1 MAAKIDT
8 TETKNAEDV
17 VERQNNKP
25 AIPKKKKFTWINILQ
40 IITLIALLA
49 YMQIV
54 VDSGKISKVF
64 IASPTMIVDEAVKII
79 TDGTLGAHLILTLEE
94 VLTGYVLAAAVGIV
108 VAFLW
113 TLFPKL
119 EEYMNVFCAAIMAVP
134 KTAILPLLIL
144 WFGIGFQSK
153 VVLVFLFSVFQIL
166 YNTVTG
172 AKQTDSKYLKVAK
185 VFKAS
190 RLQTVFQIM
199 IPSALPSMFNG
210 LKLAAAT
217 ALTGVIF
224 SEMQSAKGGLG
235 FLLSEAQ
242 NLLNSARMFFIIVLV
257 TVISVLFVQLIALF
271 EFAICHK
278 WQNKIHS

>member
-1 MAAKIDT
+1 MAKGANS
-8 TETKNAEDV
+8 TKPGI
-17 VERQNNKP
+17 K
-25 AIPKKKKFTWINILQ
+25 KKKKFTVINILQ

-49 YMQIV
+49 YMQIA
-54 VDSGKISKVF
+54 VDSGSISKIF
-64 IASPTMIVDEAVKII
+64 IASPTMIIEEAIEII
-79 TDGTLGAHLILTLEE
+79 TDGTLGAHLLLTLQE
-94 VLTGYVLAAAVGIV
+94 VVAGYFLAAAVGII

-113 TLFPKL
+113 TLFPKF
-119 EEYMNVFCAAIMAVP
+119 EEYLDVFCSAIMAVP

-144 WFGIGFQSK
+144 WFGIGFKSK

-172 AKQTDSKYLKVAK
+172 AKQTDKKYLKVAK

-224 SEMQSAKGGLG
+224 SEMQAAKGGLG

-242 NLLNSARMFFIIVLV
+242 NLLNSARMFFIIILV
-257 TVISVLFVQLIALF
+257 TVLSVLFVQIIALI
-271 EFAICHK
+271 EYSICHK
-278 WQNKIHS
+278 WQNK

>member
-1 MAAKIDT
+1 MAARTNKKQII
-8 TETKNAEDV
+8 EES
-17 VERQNNKP
+17 NKP
-25 AIPKKKKFTWINILQ
+25 AVVKKKKFTWINILQ
-40 IITLIALLA
+40 IITLIVLLA
-49 YMQIV
+49 YMQII
-54 VDSGKISKVF
+54 VDTGRISKVF
-64 IASPTMIVDEAVKII
+64 IASPAMIVKEAVKII
-79 TDGTLGAHLILTLEE
+79 TDGTLFPHLILTLEE
-94 VLTGYVLAAAVGIV
+94 VLVGYALAAAVGIV
-108 VAFLW
+108 VALLW

-144 WFGIGFQSK
+144 WFGIGFKAK

-172 AKQTDSKYLKVAK
+172 AKQTNAKYLKVAK
-185 VFKAS
+185 VFKAN
-190 RLQTVFQIM
+190 RIQTVFQIM

-210 LKLAAAT
+210 LRLAAAT

-235 FLLSEAQ
+235 YLLSEAQ
-242 NLLNSARMFFIIVLV
+242 NLLNSARMFFIIILV
-257 TVISVLFVQLIALF
+257 TLISVLFVQIIALI

-278 WQNKIHS
+278 WQNKMH

>member
-1 MAAKIDT
+1 MAAK
-8 TETKNAEDV
+8 
-17 VERQNNKP
+17 VENEEKKSNKP
-25 AIPKKKKFTWINILQ
+25 VIQKKKKFTWINALQ
-40 IITLIALLA
+40 IVTLLVLLA
-49 YMQIV
+49 YMQIA
-54 VDSGKISKVF
+54 VDQGKISKIF
-64 IASPTMIVDEAVKII
+64 IASPTMIINDAIKII
-79 TDGTLGAHLILTLEE
+79 SDGTLGTHLILTLEE
-94 VLTGYVLAAAVGIV
+94 VLVGYALAAIVGIV
-108 VAFLW
+108 VALLW

-119 EEYMNVFCAAIMAVP
+119 EEYMDVFCSAIMAVP

-172 AKQTDSKYLKVAK
+172 AKQTDAKYLKVAK

-190 RLQTVFQIM
+190 RVQTVFQIM

-235 FLLSEAQ
+235 YLLSEAQ
-242 NLLNSARMFFIIVLV
+242 NLLNSARMFFVIVLV
-257 TVISVLFVQLIALF
+257 TVISVLFVQIVSLI
-271 EFAICHK
+271 EYAICHK
-278 WQNKIHS
+278 WKNKL

>member
-1 MAAKIDT
+1 MKNKKVK
-8 TETKNAEDV
+8 TKN
-17 VERQNNKP
+17 
-25 AIPKKKKFTWINILQ
+25 KFSFIQILQ
-40 IITLIALLA
+40 IATIIALLA
-49 YMQIV
+49 YMQV
-54 VDSGKISKVF
+54 AVDTGSISKVF
-64 IASPTMIVDEAVKII
+64 IASPTMIIQDAIKII
-79 TDGTLGAHLILTLEE
+79 SDGTLLEHLSITLQE
-94 VLTGYVLAAAVGIV
+94 VLAGYALAAVVGIA
-108 VAFLW
+108 VALLW

-119 EEYMNVFCAAIMAVP
+119 EEYSDVFCSAIMAIP

-166 YNTVTG
+166 YNTITG
-172 AKQTDSKYLKVAK
+172 VRQTDPKFLKVAK
-185 VFKAS
+185 VFQAS

-199 IPSALPSMFNG
+199 IPSSLPSMFNG

-242 NLLNSARMFFIIVLV
+242 NLLNSARMFFIIILV
-257 TVISVLFVQLIALF
+257 TVISVLFVKIVAVV
-271 EFAICHK
+271 EYSICHK
-278 WQNKIHS
+278 WQSK

>member
-1 MAAKIDT
+1 MADRTNEKQKK
-8 TETKNAEDV
+8 EESS
-17 VERQNNKP
+17 KP
-25 AIPKKKKFTWINILQ
+25 AVVRKKKFTWINVLQ
-40 IITLIALLA
+40 IITLILLLT

-54 VDSGKISKVF
+54 VDTGRISKVF
-64 IASPTMIVDEAVKII
+64 IASPTMIVKEAVKII
-79 TDGTLGAHLILTLEE
+79 TDGTLLQHLILTLEE
-94 VLTGYVLAAAVGIV
+94 VLVGYVLAAAVGII
-108 VAFLW
+108 VALLW

-119 EEYMNVFCAAIMAVP
+119 EEYMDVFCAAIMAVP

-144 WFGIGFQSK
+144 WFGIGFKSK

-172 AKQTDSKYLKVAK
+172 AKQTNAKYLKVAK
-185 VFKAS
+185 VFKAN
-190 RLQTVFQIM
+190 RIQTVFQIM

-210 LKLAAAT
+210 LRLAAAT

-235 FLLSEAQ
+235 YLLSEAQ
-242 NLLNSARMFFIIVLV
+242 NLLNSARMFFIIILV
-257 TVISVLFVQLIALF
+257 TVISVLFVQIIALM

-278 WQNKIHS
+278 WQNKIH

>member
-1 MAAKIDT
+1 MAAKIN
-8 TETKNAEDV
+8 EKQSKAESKKPV
-17 VERQNNKP
+17 VV
-25 AIPKKKKFTWINILQ
+25 KKKKFTWINVLQ

-49 YMQIV
+49 YMQVV
-54 VDSGKISKVF
+54 VDTGRISKVF
-64 IASPTMIVDEAVKII
+64 IASPTMIVKEAVKII
-79 TDGTLGAHLILTLEE
+79 TDGTLLEHLILTLEE
-94 VLTGYVLAAAVGIV
+94 VLVGYALAAAVGIV
-108 VAFLW
+108 VALLW

-119 EEYMNVFCAAIMAVP
+119 EEYMDVFCSAIMAVP

-144 WFGIGFQSK
+144 WFGIGFKSK

-172 AKQTDSKYLKVAK
+172 TKQTNAKYLKVAN
-185 VFKAS
+185 VFKAN
-190 RLQTVFQIM
+190 RIQTVFQIM

-210 LKLAAAT
+210 LRLAAAT

-235 FLLSEAQ
+235 YLLSEAQ
-242 NLLNSARMFFIIVLV
+242 NLLNSARMFFIIILV
-257 TVISVLFVQLIALF
+257 TVISVLFVQIIALI

-278 WQNKIHS
+278 WQNKIH